1 MDTKICEQCGTEYT
15 RTRHETPVRW
25 AQRKYCGHVCAGT
38 AKREAP
44 RPMAAQTK
52 TCLHCGAT
60 FSRRLGEQACNYNK
74 RAYCSRS
81 CARSKPRSG
90 DGFVHRFLERNCECG
105 ERATGL
111 VWIIQLTANMLP
123 IIQCIE
129 VCADCREMWIELD
142 DGATVEMPIIEK
154 TARRECAEPNFY
166 APAHVAQWHN
176 RKGARP

>member
-1 MDTKICEQCGTEYT
+1 MLDTKICEQCGKEYT

-25 AQRKYCGHVCAGT
+25 AQRKYCSKVCAGT

-44 RPMAAQTK
+44 RPMAAREK

-74 RAYCSRS
+74 RAYCSKS
-81 CARSKPRSG
+81 CARSKPHSG
-90 DGFVHRFLERNCECG
+90 DGFVHRFIERNCECG

-129 VCADCREMWIELD
+129 VCADCRDMWLD
-142 DGATVEMPIIEK
+142 DGATLDKPEIVKQHKLRYE
-154 TARRECAEPNFY
+154 EPEY
-166 APAHVAQWHN
+166 HLQAHFHSWNH